1 MKNKAASQVFARIE
15 SSRRVRRPMAKG
27 NAPTGF
33 RNAPLAL
40 SVAKT
45 AKRKWESGVQ
55 SLKCPHVRVFPP
67 TPPLCRGELKGVEA
81 RAVILVARYL
91 PSCQITNP

>member
-1 MKNKAASQVFARIE
+1 MV
-15 SSRRVRRPMAKG
+15 KG

-33 RNAPLAL
+33 RDAPLAL
-40 SVAKT
+40 TVAKT
-45 AKRKWESGVQ
+45 AKRTWESGVQ
-55 SLKCPHVRVFPP
+55 SLKRPHVRVFPL
-67 TPPLCRGELKGVEA
+67 TPPLRRGEPKGVKA

>member
-45 AKRKWESGVQ
+45 EKRKWESGVQ
-55 SLKCPHVRVFPP
+55 SLKRPHVRVFPL
-67 TPPLCRGELKGVEA
+67 TQPLRRGELRGVEA
-81 RAVILVARYL
+81 RAVL
-91 PSCQITNP
+91 PVLLREVTICRW

>member
-1 MKNKAASQVFARIE
+1 MKNKASSLVFARIE
-15 SSRRVRRPMAKG
+15 FCRRVRRPMVKG

-45 AKRKWESGVQ
+45 EKRTWESGVQ
-55 SLKCPHVRVFPP
+55 SLKRPHVRVFPP
-67 TPPLCRGELKGVEA
+67 TPPLRRGELKGVAA
-81 RAVILVARYL
+81 RAA
-91 PSCQITNP
+91 